1 MPETIEAFVAK
12 LRQEGVQAGR
22 DAAEQHL
29 AKARQEADQVLAQA
43 RVQAAKI
50 IADAQAQ
57 ADSRLAKSKT
67 DLELAARD
75 IALRLREA
83 LSRALREVLA
93 AGAKGP
99 LTDAD
104 FLGKLLYDIVT
115 QYVRANLEDKVTMKI
130 NVQPEMRERLTQ
142 WALLH
147 LRDKPDLG
155 NVSLDLKGTLTEAG
169 FEYRADGA
177 NVEVTLSAVVES
189 LSDLVNPA
197 LREVLE
203 RAMAEEK
210 K

>member
-1 MPETIEAFVAK
+1 MPETIEAFVEK
-12 LRQEGVQAGR
+12 LRHEGVQAGR

-43 RVQAAKI
+43 RAQAAKI
-50 IADAQAQ
+50 VADAQAQ

-115 QYVRANLEDKVTMKI
+115 QYVRANLEETNMGYAKEVELI
-130 NVQPEMRERLTQ
+130 RLAHEMDLLTTPYVFGPADADPLRE
-142 WALLH
+142 LLGE
-147 LRDKPDLG
+147 DC
-155 NVSLDLKGTLTEAG
+155 
-169 FEYRADGA
+169 
-177 NVEVTLSAVVES
+177 
-189 LSDLVNPA
+189 LVNKA
-197 LREVLE
+197 YE
-203 RAMAEEK
+203 RSLG
-210 K
+210 